1 MKNKNIELFLYGSG
15 KRSYDVN
22 NVYGTSWES
31 NGRLEGY
38 HVWSFTDKK
47 HEYAPVDMDMSVKG
61 KVTVNGED
69 VPYIT
74 WLPDKGNWRPWKL
87 AVDMRRVHMVEGGT
101 YTVEI
106 SGFRTAD
113 GEEFPA
119 AETVFDCPKMEK
131 TADYKYDEHDEQTV
145 NVAREGAVLLKN
157 EGNVLPLSNKKINV
171 FGDIYYR
178 FFNMSGGAGCINPRF
193 SVGFMSGMTEYGGFE
208 LNEELRHYYEYDFG
222 TVPDKAMLDRARKF
236 SDIAIVALC
245 RGSRESTDN
254 RAQKGGYYLSDTEE
268 ALIAAVSEVFEKTV
282 VILNVGYTVD
292 VKFIEKYNIKGVLWF
307 SYGGQYAG
315 RVLAEVL
322 NGTVNPSG
330 RLTGTWALDYYDHPA
345 SKNYPESTVLDTEE
359 NQEPSIQVYYEEGMY
374 VGYRYFDTYGVPV
387 AYPFGY
393 GLSYTDF
400 EHKYLDASYD
410 GECLTLRAE
419 VKNTGSREGK
429 QVLQLYVSKP
439 DGRIEKCAH
448 ELVDFQK
455 TRELSVGES
464 EVLTFTVD
472 NMELSSYDTQ
482 LAAMVME
489 KGDYVFSL
497 GEHVNSLLPVYTVTL
512 DGEKL
517 VRQLHSYCVAKEKF
531 DVMSRKKGIS
541 PKGISYFDFERDV
554 PDMPKTERKVFD
566 APVLP
571 EYNGETIYYEDV
583 EKNPDLLDSF
593 IAQMS
598 VEELARI
605 NVCACAWSI
614 DANGVAG
621 SVYPIEKYGFKHFY
635 AADGNSALRM
645 HLRTTGMPCS
655 NMVCASFNRELVY
668 TVGRVIAEESF
679 DEGVHMSLAP
689 GMNMHRAP
697 LCGRNPEYFSED
709 PVLTGIMAAY
719 HAKGLQDNNVAA
731 VYKHV
736 IANNNEISRFRTH
749 AIIDPRTFRELYVKP
764 FELAMRICSADGIMT
779 SYNAANDLYT
789 ATDSELMLG
798 IFREEMGFDGFIMTD
813 WGSYRTADA
822 VMAVANGNCWLTP
835 GTPDDTYTAPIVEG
849 VKSGRVS
856 IHRLRDNVKHL
867 VKVMLKYTRIFGENK
882 IKGKKA

>member
-1 MKNKNIELFLYGSG
+1 MNNKGRELFLYGSG
-15 KRSYDVN
+15 RRYHDVN
-22 NVYGTSWES
+22 NVYGTSWEAV
-31 NGRLEGY
+31 GALEGY
-38 HVWSFTDKK
+38 HVWSFTDKNND
-47 HEYAPVDMDMSVKG
+47 YAPVDMDMSVKG
-61 KVTVNGED
+61 KVTVNGEE
-69 VPYIT
+69 VPYKT
-74 WLPDKGNWRPWKL
+74 WIPDRGNWRPMKL
-87 AVDMRRVHMVEGGT
+87 AVDMRRVHMVEGVT

-113 GEEFPA
+113 GEEFPST
-119 AETVFDCPKMEK
+119 ETVFDCVKMEK
-131 TADYKYDEHDEQTV
+131 TADYKYDEHDEQTLK
-145 NVAREGAVLLKN
+145 VAREGAVLLKN
-157 EGNVLPLSNKKINV
+157 EGGILPLVNKKINV
-171 FGDIYYR
+171 FGEAFYR
-178 FFNMSGGAGCINPRF
+178 FFNMVGGAGCINPRF
-193 SVGFMSGMTEYGGFE
+193 SAGFISGMTEHGGFE
-208 LNEELRHYYEYDFG
+208 LNEELRHYYEYEFG
-222 TVPDKAMLDRARKF
+222 TVPDREMLERARQF
-236 SDIAIVALC
+236 SDIAVVSLC
-245 RGSRESTDN
+245 RGSKENFDN
-254 RAQKGGYYLSDTEE
+254 RADKGGYYLSDIEE
-268 ALIAAVSEVFEKTV
+268 RLIAAVSEIFEKTV
-282 VILNVGYTVD
+282 VILNVGYTID
-292 VKFIEKYNIKGVLWF
+292 VKFIDKYNIKGALWF
-307 SYGGQYAG
+307 SYGGQFAG
-315 RVLAEVL
+315 RVLAEIL

-330 RLTGTWALDYYDHPA
+330 RLTDTWALDYYDHPVA
-345 SKNYPESTVLDTEE
+345 KNYPDCRALDNEE
-359 NQEPSIQVYYEEGMY
+359 NQTPSIQVYYEEGMY

-400 EHKYLDASYD
+400 EYKYLSAEYD
-410 GECLTLRAE
+410 GERLTLRAE
-419 VKNTGSREGK
+419 VKNTGNREGK

-455 TRELSVGES
+455 TRELAVGES
-464 EVLTFTVD
+464 EEITFTVD
-472 NMELSSYDTQ
+472 NLELSSYDTE

-489 KGDYVFSL
+489 KGDYVFFL
-497 GEHVNSLLPVYTVTL
+497 GENVNAIERVYSVTL
-512 DGEKL
+512 AEEKL
-517 VRQLHSYCVAKEKF
+517 VKQLHSYCVPKEKF
-531 DVMSRKKGIS
+531 DVMSKKKGIS
-541 PKGISYFDFERDV
+541 PKGMTSIDVERNI
-554 PDMPKTERKVFD
+554 PFMPKTERKVFD

-598 VEELARI
+598 VEELARL

-635 AADGNSALRM
+635 AADGNSCLRM
-645 HLRTTGMPCS
+645 HKRTTGMPCS

-668 TVGRVIAEESF
+668 AVGRVIAEESF

-709 PVLTGIMAAY
+709 PVLTGIMAGY
-719 HAKGLQDNNVAA
+719 HAKGLQDNKVSA

-749 AIIDPRTFRELYVKP
+749 AIIDERTLREMYVKP
-764 FELAMRICSADGIMT
+764 FDIAMRICRADGLMT

-813 WGSYRTADA
+813 WNSYETADH

-835 GTPDDTYTAPIVEG
+835 GEPDDTHTAPIVEG
-849 VKSGRVS
+849 VKSGKVS
-856 IHRLRDNVKHL
+856 IHRLRDNIKHL
-867 VKVMLKYTRIFGENK
+867 VRVMLKYTRIFG
-882 IKGKKA
+882 